1 MRIARVTA
9 IGWKARAALDAGGGA
24 ARVLAPLSAS
34 IYLTAGAEILWLGA
48 AGATS
53 HPRAI
58 LCADPLDRAA
68 RLEPGAPVSVGA
80 TRVSP
85 WRPAE
90 VPAGRDAAAAM
101 ARGAARLG
109 AAAWAL
115 GAPDGLGALLVGA
128 PPAFPLAA
136 AAGPARALAAACA
149 ADAPEQAAGAAQALL
164 GLGPGLTPSG
174 DDYVGGAFFARAL
187 LARAGACDVE
197 RWRRAAETIR
207 AAAPRLTHPISV
219 ALLGD
224 LLDGDGWAPLHDL
237 ARALATDAP
246 METARDAARRLT
258 RLGHSSG
265 WDLLAGFVAG
275 AAS

>member
-1 MRIARVTA
+1 M
-9 IGWKARAALDAGGGA
+9 
-24 ARVLAPLSAS
+24 
-34 IYLTAGAEILWLGA
+34 
-48 AGATS
+48 
-53 HPRAI
+53 
-58 LCADPLDRAA
+58 
-68 RLEPGAPVSVGA
+68 
-80 TRVSP
+80 SP

-128 PPAFPLAA
+128 PLAFPLDA

-149 ADAPEQAAGAAQALL
+149 ANAPEQAAGAAQALL

-246 METARDAARRLT
+246 VETARDAARRLT